1 MGILDFITKTQENLM
16 AKAQE
21 KLNDAQ
27 KKIETTSNEVMNKTQ
42 WKIDELQ
49 KRIETFSLESLFEK
63 KESVQKQSRTA
74 KQIIKRF
81 YADYPEPPY
90 ISNDRKANWIKEA
103 EMFPS
108 QCIIPKVMMQR
119 YADGLL
125 PGHIYM
131 LHWLKRYTN
140 KKVPAYFEYK
150 YGLDFD
156 KEKMYLYE
164 NGYLGDNYKP
174 TPKGEDAINQHF
186 EVIQN
191 HTKPK
196 QEQTTEQ
203 AIEDISPQI
212 IAMRDSL
219 VRNGFVEYEY
229 LANRN
234 CCEICAKLNRKHFA
248 LSKLEIGVNAPPM
261 HDGCS
266 CSIAAYSDRKEYD
279 EWLNHLSKG
288 GTTKEWE
295 KRKKH

>member
-1 MGILDFITKTQENLM
+1 MGILDFIAKTQERLM

-21 KLNDAQ
+21 RLNNAQ
-27 KKIETTSNEVMNKTQ
+27 KKI
-42 WKIDELQ
+42 DDLQ
-49 KRIETFSLESLFEK
+49 KRIETTPLETFFEK
-63 KESVQKQSRTA
+63 PKTVQDNAEPKQSRTA
-74 KQIIKRF
+74 KRIIKRF

-90 ISNDRKANWIKEA
+90 ISNERKANWIKEA

-108 QCIIPKVMMQR
+108 QCIIPKSMMER

-131 LHWLKRYTN
+131 LYWLKRYKN

-156 KEKMYLYE
+156 KEKTYLCE

-174 TPKGEDAINQHF
+174 TQKGEEAITNHF
-186 EVIQN
+186 DVIQN
-191 HTKPK
+191 HKKPK

-203 AIEDISPQI
+203 TIEDISPQI

-219 VRNGFVEYEY
+219 ARNGFNEYEF

-234 CCEICAKLNRKHFA
+234 CCEICAKLNGKHFL

-279 EWLNHLSKG
+279 DWLDFLSKG
-288 GTTKEWE
+288 GTTKQWE